1 MSTKKKFIVFLVLNY
16 IKIYFRNKDFLKL
29 ISRKNYQFGNLLT
42 KILLA
47 PTTINYSFLSI
58 FFPQPFFL
66 LILPKARPAA
76 LLRCSLVY
84 PSIIKCYI
92 MTIMFNGI
100 LHFPPFLRKCRKKN
114 LFHFLKKNYYSN
126 KKKIKFIRIALF
138 VIQILYLNVFC
149 QCLSNLH
156 NYKSTNIK
164 KGKTKRNKYNTDF
177 CSQ

>member
-1 MSTKKKFIVFLVLNY
+1 
-16 IKIYFRNKDFLKL
+16 
-29 ISRKNYQFGNLLT
+29 
-42 KILLA
+42 
-47 PTTINYSFLSI
+47 
-58 FFPQPFFL
+58 
-66 LILPKARPAA
+66 
-76 LLRCSLVY
+76 
-84 PSIIKCYI
+84 

-100 LHFPPFLRKCRKKN
+100 LHFPPFLRKCCKKIS
-114 LFHFLKKNYYSN
+114 FIFLKKNYYSN

-138 VIQILYLNVFC
+138 VIHILYLNVFC